1 MLKFENWIDYF
12 LLFIVVVKIIF
23 IISAM
28 GHLIISHSYSDK
40 AKQIDPQ
47 IVHLKKRTEFVFI
60 VSMSILLIYHFNPRF
75 PHKSVNMETALLF
88 FLFGI
93 VLILT
98 ADWNIFIHEAPLY
111 KQIVNIIT

>member
-28 GHLIISHSYSDK
+28 GHLILSHSYSDK
-40 AKQIDPQ
+40 AKQLDPQ
-47 IVHLKKRTEFVFI
+47 IVHLKKRTEFIFI
-60 VSMSILLIYHFNPRF
+60 VSMSILLIYHFNPRL
-75 PHKSVNMETALLF
+75 PKKIIDPETSFLF
-88 FLFGI
+88 FLFGF
-93 VLILT
+93 VLIFT
-98 ADWNIFIHEAPLY
+98 ADWGLFFHEAPWY